1 MRVIGV
7 DFGSARIG
15 LAVGETQAGL
25 ATPKGNLPAS
35 GKLAKDAVAIAA
47 FATKEEADAIV
58 LGIPLDGEG
67 MPTKLSGV
75 VDQLGDKLAELGQL
89 VYKVDESLTS
99 FESNQAMLAAG
110 LKASQRNARVDS
122 EAACRI
128 LERFFDTWSEQ

>member
-15 LAVGETQAGL
+15 LAVGETDAGL
-25 ATPKGNLPAS
+25 ATPKGNLSAS
-35 GKLAKDAVAIAA
+35 GKLARDAVAIAA

-58 LGIPLDGEG
+58 LGLPLDGEG
-67 MPTKLSGV
+67 LPTKMSGV
-75 VDQLGDKLAELGQL
+75 IEQLGQRLAELGQI

-99 FESNQAMLAAG
+99 FESNQAMLDTG
-110 LKASQRNARVDS
+110 LKASQRSARVDS

-128 LERFFDTWSEQ
+128 LERFFDTWSEE